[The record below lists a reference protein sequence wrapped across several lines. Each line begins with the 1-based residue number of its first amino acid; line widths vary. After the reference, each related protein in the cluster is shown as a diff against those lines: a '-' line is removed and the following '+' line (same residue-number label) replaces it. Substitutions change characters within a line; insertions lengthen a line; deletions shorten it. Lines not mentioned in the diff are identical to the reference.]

1 MKSKLPV
8 LFILSWVMVISAAI
22 LYIWSDNTPNGELG
36 RNLETVSIIL
46 LSVGAAT
53 LVYDVVTNWQR
64 KG

>member
-8 LFILSWVMVISAAI
+8 LFILSWIMVISAAI

-36 RNLETVSIIL
+36 RNLETISIVVLTIG
-46 LSVGAAT
+46 VAT
-53 LVYDVVTNWQR
+53 LFYDVVTNWQR

>member
-1 MKSKLPV
+1 
-8 LFILSWVMVISAAI
+8 MVISAAI
-22 LYIWSDNTPNGELG
+22 LFVWSDNTPNGELG

>member
-36 RNLETVSIIL
+36 RNLETISIVVL
-46 LSVGAAT
+46 TVGVAT
-53 LVYDVVTNWQR
+53 LFYDVVTNWQR